1 MCCCRGP
8 WEYRSALGN
17 CWSPLSYILDSRTP
31 LMRPNRK
38 TQAAS
43 PFAYDGLNRVIHE
56 RARLGV
62 LTCLVTHPK
71 GLPFPEMKKLCAL
84 TDGNLNR
91 HLQVL
96 QEASLVSLAKGPDR
110 DRPQT
115 FYRITALGRRRYLDY
130 LAVLEQVILDGA
142 AATKAPAPE
151 RSS

>member
-1 MCCCRGP
+1 MCCCPGP
-8 WEYRSALGN
+8 WEYRSASGSYS
-17 CWSPLSYILDSRTP
+17 SPPCCFLDSRKP
-31 LMRPNRK
+31 LKRVNRK
-38 TQAAS
+38 SQATS

-62 LTCLVTHPK
+62 LTCLVTHPN

-96 QEASLVSLAKGPDR
+96 QDASLVSPARGPDR

-115 FYRITALGRRRYLDY
+115 FYRITVLGRRR
-130 LAVLEQVILDGA
+130 
-142 AATKAPAPE
+142 
-151 RSS
+151 